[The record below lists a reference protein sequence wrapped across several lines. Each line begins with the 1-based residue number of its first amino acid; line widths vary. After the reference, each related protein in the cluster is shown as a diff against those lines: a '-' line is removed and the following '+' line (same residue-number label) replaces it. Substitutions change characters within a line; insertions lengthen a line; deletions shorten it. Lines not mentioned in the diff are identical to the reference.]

1 MATII
6 QFWAPIWQLLI
17 SSLVPNRS
25 CDKQFNSGNFFAFP
39 QTRNQNVATDTDSTT
54 ELLISLS
61 YNWLTL
67 IQVVWKYNF
76 PSAMSFSYL
85 WRICSHD
92 ITIYATRL
100 LLFWIKVAF
109 AYVQIAVLG
118 VQKTQQTLL
127 DFFDLQ
133 QYQQVIYV
141 SNEFFFTW

>member
-1 MATII
+1 
-6 QFWAPIWQLLI
+6 
-17 SSLVPNRS
+17 
-25 CDKQFNSGNFFAFP
+25 
-39 QTRNQNVATDTDSTT
+39 
-54 ELLISLS
+54 
-61 YNWLTL
+61 
-67 IQVVWKYNF
+67 
-76 PSAMSFSYL
+76 MSFSYL

-109 AYVQIAVLG
+109 AYVQIAVLS

-127 DFFDLQ
+127 DFFNLQ